1 LLRRVA
7 QTPGV
12 EAVGLNTSV
21 HPLGNL
27 TAQVEVRG
35 DTRPTASA
43 QIHQTNA
50 GYIKALGISLLEG
63 RTFTDDDISRRE
75 PLAIVNQAFVR
86 MRLEDERSPI
96 GRVVRIPRLAQAPF
110 NSSKDTFEIIGVV
123 KDTMNRGISDD
134 VRPEVYVPYTLAG
147 YAQELAV
154 LARDEPAGITKAT
167 LAQIYAIDPEQ
178 PATDVRTIDSLL
190 RDGEFAG
197 PRFNLVLF
205 SVFAALGLALS
216 VVGVYGVMSS
226 SVAQQVHEV
235 GVRMAVGASPGSV
248 FGMVVARGARLLGA
262 GIALGLVGT
271 VLSARLLAAYV
282 WQASTFDA
290 LTFAGVSVVL
300 LVTGLQ
306 ACLWPARRAA
316 RISPIVALR
325 QD

>member
-1 LLRRVA
+1 
-7 QTPGV
+7 
-12 EAVGLNTSV
+12 
-21 HPLGNL
+21 
-27 TAQVEVRG
+27 
-35 DTRPTASA
+35 
-43 QIHQTNA
+43 
-50 GYIKALGISLLEG
+50 
-63 RTFTDDDISRRE
+63 
-75 PLAIVNQAFVR
+75 
-86 MRLEDERSPI
+86 
-96 GRVVRIPRLAQAPF
+96 
-110 NSSKDTFEIIGVV
+110 
-123 KDTMNRGISDD
+123 
-134 VRPEVYVPYTLAG
+134 VPYTLAG